1 MKFEG
6 MNDLD
11 KYKQI

>member
-6 MNDLD
+6 MCE
-11 KYKQI
+11 

>member
-6 MNDLD
+6 L
-11 KYKQI
+11 

>member
-6 MNDLD
+6 
-11 KYKQI
+11 KAVAK

>member
-6 MNDLD
+6 KVN
-11 KYKQI
+11 

>member
-6 MNDLD
+6 M
-11 KYKQI
+11 

>member
-6 MNDLD
+6 R
-11 KYKQI
+11 